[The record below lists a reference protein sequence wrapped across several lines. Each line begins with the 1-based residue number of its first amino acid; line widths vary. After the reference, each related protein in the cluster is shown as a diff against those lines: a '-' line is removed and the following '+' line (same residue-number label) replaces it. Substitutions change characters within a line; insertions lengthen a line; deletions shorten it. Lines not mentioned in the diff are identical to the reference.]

1 MTFYLS
7 IKPFFLR
14 FKSKINPSRPVAQWI
29 QTWRKRLVR
38 IHLYKK
44 DILLC
49 YLVYTL
55 INSFPQHHINHAI
68 LYNQFYLPFQY
79 DETLSI
85 WYSRWFTC
93 RLRFF
98 SWLLDLSQAEK
109 TITVVTSWET
119 HKMTTFFTQDHFEWI
134 LWISSACNSNS
145 FLSMR

>member
-1 MTFYLS
+1 MTCYLS
-7 IKPFFLR
+7 IKPLFLR

-145 FLSMR
+145 FLGMR